1 MRNFVTLGVL
11 ALPLLIAAG
20 HASAGPVQDFKTADA
35 DSNGILEAP
44 EFRRF
49 VDLQADGGSGVA
61 KTVRAFRAYGI
72 ALTRVDYDGDGD
84 GSVSGDELQRYDKT
98 R

>member
-1 MRNFVTLGVL
+1 MRNFVILGAL
-11 ALPLLIAAG
+11 ALPLLIIAG
-20 HASAGPVQDFKTADA
+20 TASAGPVQDFKTADA

-44 EFRRF
+44 EFKHF

-72 ALTRVDYDGDGD
+72 AFVAGGLRRRRQCVGRRT
-84 GSVSGDELQRYDKT
+84 EAL
-98 R
+98 